1 MNYNWKDLFN
11 IIEKEQIPDI
21 HLYMDQLTTFMEEK
35 LSGYKRNPSD
45 KIITKTM
52 INNYT
57 KDKIMPAP
65 LKKKYSPEQLMLLII
80 IFHLK
85 PVLSINDIGIMLN
98 CVQAEDIDTRDI
110 FAVFTEIQKSQ
121 EIAAENSA
129 EETTAIIKKLMEEN
143 NLQGGDNTEVLMTAL
158 SLAIDAT
165 NKKNMA
171 ERLIDDYLKAAK
183 ITF

>member
-11 IIEKEQIPDI
+11 IIEKDQIPDI

-65 LKKKYSPEQLMLLII
+65 IKKKYSPQQLMLLII

-85 PVLSINDIGIMLN
+85 PVLSINDIGILLN
-98 CVQAEDIDTRDI
+98 SVQAEDIDTKDI
-110 FAVFTEIQKSQ
+110 FAIFTEIQRSQ
-121 EIAAENSA
+121 EEAAKNSVEEN
-129 EETTAIIKKLMEEN
+129 TLMIQKLMEEN
-143 NLQGGDNTEVLMTAL
+143 DLQGGNNTELLMMAL
-158 SLAIDAT
+158 SLSIDAA

-171 ERLIDDYLKAAK
+171 ERIIDEFLKAR
-183 ITF
+183 

>member
-1 MNYNWKDLFN
+1 MNYDWKDLFN
-11 IIEKEQIPDI
+11 IIEKGQIPDI

-35 LSGYKRNPSD
+35 LSGYKRNASD

-65 LKKKYSPEQLMLLII
+65 VKKKYSPEQLMQLII

-85 PVLSINDIGIMLN
+85 PALSINDIGTLLGS
-98 CVQAEDIDTRDI
+98 VQAEEIDTRDI
-110 FAVFTEIQKSQ
+110 YAIFTEIQKTQ
-121 EIAAENSA
+121 AEAAKHSA
-129 EETTAIIKKLMEEN
+129 EKNTEIIKKLMEEN
-143 NLQGGDNTEVLMTAL
+143 NLQGGDNTAVLMAAL

-171 ERLIDDYLKAAK
+171 ERIIDDYFKTDK
-183 ITF
+183 E

>member
-1 MNYNWKDLFN
+1 MNYDWKDLFN
-11 IIEKEQIPDI
+11 VIEENQIPDI

-35 LSGYKRNPSD
+35 LAGYKRGPSD

-57 KDKIMPAP
+57 KDKILPAP
-65 LKKKYSPEQLMLLII
+65 VKKKYSPKQLMLLII

-85 PVLSINDIGIMLN
+85 PVLSINDIGKMLN
-98 CVQAEDIDTRDI
+98 SVQAKDIDTEDI
-110 FAVFTEIQKSQ
+110 YAIFTEIQKIQ
-121 EIAAENSA
+121 AEAARISA
-129 EETTAIIKKLMEEN
+129 EKNMEIIKKLIKEN
-143 NLQGGDNTEVLMTAL
+143 ELQGGENTEILMSAL

-171 ERLIDDYLKAAK
+171 ERLIDEYLK
-183 ITF
+183 

>member
-1 MNYNWKDLFN
+1 MDYNWKDLFN
-11 IIEKEQIPDI
+11 IIEKGQIPDI

-35 LSGYKRNPSD
+35 LSGYKRSPSD

-65 LKKKYSPEQLMLLII
+65 VKKKYSPEQLMLLII

-85 PVLSINDIGIMLN
+85 PVLSINDIGTMLN
-98 CVQAEDIDTRDI
+98 FIQAEDIDIKDI
-110 FAVFTEIQKSQ
+110 YGVFTEIQKSQ
-121 EIAAENSA
+121 EQAALYSA
-129 EETTAIIKKLMEEN
+129 EKDKEIINKLMGEN
-143 NLQGGDNTEVLMTAL
+143 DLNDGGDTAALLTAL
-158 SLAIDAT
+158 SLAVDAT

-171 ERLIDDYLKAAK
+171 ERIIDDYLKNHQNAK
-183 ITF
+183 